1 MTSHQLTRRKFLNIA
16 KLSVLFLLTSC
27 KGLSKKISIV
37 FYKNFLPVSFI
48 NLLPKNWKKVN
59 LNYKEDNL
67 NKIYRDKNIILINDG
82 WLTKLNFKDF
92 NDISDPLLNYLDE
105 RSKNYLSNW
114 ELSERKKLY
123 PIGVI
128 PYAIIIKNI
137 ERYKITNKN
146 NWDFLLSLDFSGKM
160 ILPNSPRILISIAE
174 RINNKNALKAI
185 INQDNIYDDINAID
199 WLINTDAV
207 LAILPLTIC
216 EKYLKIDSRLSI
228 LFPNQGVPL
237 MWNFLL
243 INDNSNQTL
252 LLNWIDKLLNRNLS
266 NKLLKDGLYLPFNN
280 EYIQSKYKY
289 KSKYA
294 RLLNRPSEECWR
306 NSWSF
311 NSLKESERVKLEKK
325 WKNSLT
331 P

>member
-1 MTSHQLTRRKFLNIA
+1 MNNKQLTRKKFLDIA

-27 KGLSKKISIV
+27 NGLSRKISIGL
-37 FYKNFLPVSFI
+37 YKNFLPVNFI
-48 NLLPKNWKKVN
+48 NLLPKNWKKEN
-59 LNYKEDNL
+59 INFKEDNS
-67 NKIYRDKNIILINDG
+67 NKNFRNKDLILINDG
-82 WLTKLNFKDF
+82 WLSRVDLKVFD
-92 NDISDPLLNYLDE
+92 DISQPLMNYLDE
-105 RSKNYLSNW
+105 RSKYYLSNW
-114 ELSERKKLY
+114 PLFERKKLY

-128 PYAIIIKNI
+128 PYAVIIKNN

-146 NWDFLLSLDFSGKM
+146 NWDFLLSKDLIGKM

-174 RINNKNALKAI
+174 RINNKNAIKAI
-185 INQDNIYDDINAID
+185 FNQGNIYDDINAID

-228 LFPNQGVPL
+228 VFPNQGVPL

-243 INDNSNQTL
+243 INNNFNQAL
-252 LLNWIDKLLNRNLS
+252 LLNWIDKLLDRNS
-266 NKLLKDGLYLPFNN
+266 INKLIKDGLYLPFNN

-289 KSKYA
+289 SSKSA

-311 NSLKESERVKLEKK
+311 NSLKESEKVEFEKI
-325 WKNSLT
+325 WKDLLA

>member
-1 MTSHQLTRRKFLNIA
+1 MNNKQLTRKKFLDIA

-27 KGLSKKISIV
+27 NGLSRKISIGL
-37 FYKNFLPVSFI
+37 YKNFLPVNFI
-48 NLLPKNWKKVN
+48 NLLPKNWKKEN
-59 LNYKEDNL
+59 INFKEDNS
-67 NKIYRDKNIILINDG
+67 NKNFRNKDLILINDG
-82 WLTKLNFKDF
+82 WLSRVDLKLFDA
-92 NDISDPLLNYLDE
+92 ISEPLINYLDE
-105 RSKNYLSNW
+105 RSKYYLSNW
-114 ELSERKKLY
+114 PFFEQKKLY

-128 PYAIIIKNI
+128 PYAVIIKNN

-146 NWDFLLSLDFSGKM
+146 NWDFLLSKDLIGKM

-174 RINNKNALKAI
+174 RINNKNAMKAI
-185 INQDNIYDDINAID
+185 FNKGNIYDDINAID

-228 LFPNQGVPL
+228 VFPNQGVPL

-243 INDNSNQTL
+243 INNNFNQAL
-252 LLNWIDKLLNRNLS
+252 LLNWIDKLIERNLI
-266 NKLLKDGLYLPFNN
+266 NKLIKDGLYLPFNN
-280 EYIQSKYKY
+280 EYAQSKYKY
-289 KSKYA
+289 SSKSA
-294 RLLNRPSEECWR
+294 RLVNRPSEECWR

-311 NSLKESERVKLEKK
+311 NSLKESEKVEFEKI
-325 WKNSLT
+325 WKDLLA